1 MRRERR
7 VIFISAVL
15 LLLAVVPALISQ
27 DSQIRARVDLV
38 VVPVS
43 VRDNNGSLITN
54 LGPEDFTVLEDGR
67 QQKITNFSV
76 DAQPLSAAIVVDDGI
91 SGPALKQIF
100 DLLPSIAGGFT
111 VDDEMTSFRYD
122 HLTTRLSDFTRDRQ
136 QIEKSFGDL
145 EQIAKSRPDEPERPA
160 VYDKIERKTPGIVR
174 ALAGIFSLGSNGAP
188 SAVPT
193 SAPAPRPAPASR
205 TMHSAVYEAAMAL
218 EARPETFRKIIFL
231 ISDGVVS
238 EPQTS
243 FVPGKTLHSLDRNI
257 ELLLKD
263 EIQVYSIHTLADLLE
278 KPAGVLNAYAS
289 ATGGSVYG
297 GRSDSDM
304 KFAFGRIPE
313 QARTEYVLGY
323 VSDNEAPTQ
332 GIYRK
337 IEVRS
342 GDRDLK
348 RTVTHRQGYTQYP
361 ISK

>member
-1 MRRERR
+1 MRRKRT
-7 VIFISAVL
+7 VTFIAAWL
-15 LLLAVVPALISQ
+15 FLLAVAEFSSQ
-27 DSQIRARVDLV
+27 DTQIRTRVDLV

-91 SGPALKQIF
+91 SGPSLKQIF
-100 DLLPSIAGGFT
+100 DLFPSIAGGFT
-111 VDDEMTSFRYD
+111 ADDEMTSFRYD
-122 HLTTRLSDFTRDRQ
+122 HLTTRLSDFTRDRE
-136 QIEKSFGDL
+136 QIEKSFGEL
-145 EQIAKSRPDEPERPA
+145 EQIAKSRPEEPARPA

-193 SAPAPRPAPASR
+193 TPPAPRPAPASR
-205 TMHSAVYEAAMAL
+205 TMHSAVYEAAIAL

-243 FVPGKTLHSLDRNI
+243 FIPGKTLHSLEQNI

-263 EIQVYSIHTLADLLE
+263 EIQVYSIHTMADLLE

-304 KFAFGRIPE
+304 KFAFDRIPE
-313 QARTEYVLGY
+313 QARTQYVLGY
-323 VSDNEAPTQ
+323 VSDNEAPTP

-337 IEVRS
+337 IDVRS

-348 RTVTHRQGYTQYP
+348 RTVTHRQGYMQYP
-361 ISK
+361 TLK